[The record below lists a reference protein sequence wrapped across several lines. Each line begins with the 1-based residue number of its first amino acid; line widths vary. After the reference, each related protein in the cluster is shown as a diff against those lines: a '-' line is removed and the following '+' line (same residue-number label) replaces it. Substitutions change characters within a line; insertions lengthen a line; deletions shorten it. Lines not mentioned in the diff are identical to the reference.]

1 MQPILDLELISHY
14 CDYMN
19 SDGTVKREPFLAEYL
34 FGPGDAAT
42 GTRALPIDPATAI
55 PGRRAPVYLANQFA
69 QVIRGLMAEA
79 LEPYGLT
86 QQQWGVMVAIARE
99 PGTDQRRVAERR
111 NIDVNSASRL
121 IDELEV
127 LKLVRRVP
135 SPTDRRAN
143 QLLLTR
149 AGARLQKMVQGPAIA
164 AQDRALACLNRREKT
179 LLCELLTRVVE
190 ANQAYARPGVG
201 RRKPVRKASEEE
213 SSSLA

>member
-1 MQPILDLELISHY
+1 
-14 CDYMN
+14 MN
-19 SDGTVKREPFLAEYL
+19 SDRNVKIEPFLAEYL
-34 FGPGDAAT
+34 FGPG
-42 GTRALPIDPATAI
+42 RALPIDGATAI
-55 PGRRAPVYLANQFA
+55 PGRRAPVFLANQFA

-79 LEPYGLT
+79 LEPFGLT
-86 QQQWGVMVAIARE
+86 QQQWGVIVAIVRE

-135 SPTDRRAN
+135 SLTDRRAN
-143 QLLLTR
+143 QLQLTR
-149 AGARLQKMVQGPAIA
+149 AGARLQKMVRGPAIA
-164 AQDRALACLNRREKT
+164 AQDRALACLNRREKM

-201 RRKPVRKASEEE
+201 RRKPVRKASEES

>member
-1 MQPILDLELISHY
+1 
-14 CDYMN
+14 MN
-19 SDGTVKREPFLAEYL
+19 SDQNVKSEPFLAEYL
-34 FGPGDAAT
+34 FGPGYAAT
-42 GTRALPIDPATAI
+42 GKRALPDPAAAI
-55 PGRRAPVYLANQFA
+55 PGRRAPVYLAAQFA
-69 QVIRGLMAEA
+69 QAMRGLMAEA
-79 LEPYGLT
+79 LEPHGLT

-121 IDELEV
+121 IDELEI

-143 QLLLTR
+143 QLLFTR
-149 AGARLQKMVQGPAIA
+149 AGARLHQMVRGPANA

-201 RRKPVRKASEEE
+201 RRKPVRKASKEEA
-213 SSSLA
+213 SSLA

>member
-1 MQPILDLELISHY
+1 LE
-14 CDYMN
+14 
-19 SDGTVKREPFLAEYL
+19 EYL
-34 FGPGDAAT
+34 FGPGDGAA
-42 GTRALPIDPATAI
+42 GTRALPIDGATAI
-55 PGRRAPVYLANQFA
+55 PGRRAPVFLATQFA
-69 QVIRGLMAEA
+69 LVIRGLMVEA

-86 QQQWGVMVAIARE
+86 PQQWGVMIAIVRE

-121 IDELEV
+121 IDELEA

-143 QLLLTR
+143 KLLLTR
-149 AGARLQKMVQGPAIA
+149 AGARLLRMAGPCTTA

-190 ANQAYARPGVG
+190 ANRTYARPGVG
-201 RRKPVRKASEEE
+201 RRKPVRKASEQP
-213 SSSLA
+213 SSPPA

>member
-1 MQPILDLELISHY
+1 
-14 CDYMN
+14 MN
-19 SDGTVKREPFLAEYL
+19 SERNAKIEPFLAEYL
-34 FGPGDAAT
+34 FGPGEGAPGA
-42 GTRALPIDPATAI
+42 RALPRDGATAI

-69 QVIRGLMAEA
+69 LAIRGLMAEA

-86 QQQWGVMVAIARE
+86 PQQWGVMIAIVRE

-121 IDELEV
+121 IDELEA

-135 SPTDRRAN
+135 SPIDRRAN

-149 AGARLQKMVQGPAIA
+149 AGARLHRMAGPYTIA
-164 AQDRALACLNRREKT
+164 AQDRALACLDRREKT

-201 RRKPVRKASEEE
+201 RRKPVRKASEQP
-213 SSSLA
+213 SSPPA

>member
-1 MQPILDLELISHY
+1 
-14 CDYMN
+14 MN
-19 SDGTVKREPFLAEYL
+19 SDQNMKSEPFLAEYL

-42 GTRALPIDPATAI
+42 GKRALPDPAAAI

-69 QVIRGLMAEA
+69 QAIRGLMAEA
-79 LEPYGLT
+79 LEPHGLT
-86 QQQWGVMVAIARE
+86 HQQWGVMVAIARE

-135 SPTDRRAN
+135 SPSDRRAN
-143 QLLLTR
+143 QLLFTR
-149 AGARLQKMVQGPAIA
+149 AGARLHQMVRGPAIA
-164 AQDRALACLNRREKT
+164 AQDRALACLNRHEKT

-201 RRKPVRKASEEE
+201 RRKPVRKASKEEA
-213 SSSLA
+213 SSLA